1 MKLYCSELD
10 DSTFTVISDE
20 CLKDTILNSVT
31 ELQYSF
37 MMVLHSVNLGC
48 NICELL
54 NVLKINVN

>member
-10 DSTFTVISDE
+10 DNTFTVISDE

-54 NVLKINVN
+54 NV